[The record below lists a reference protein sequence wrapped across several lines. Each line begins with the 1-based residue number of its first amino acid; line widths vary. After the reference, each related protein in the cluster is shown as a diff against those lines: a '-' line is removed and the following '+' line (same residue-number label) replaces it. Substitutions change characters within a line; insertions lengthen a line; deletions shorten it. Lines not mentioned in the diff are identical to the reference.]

1 METAR
6 DTLGSVGYLTNLTGR
21 LLVRALERRLE
32 GGFAGPMPVF
42 LALSDGKALPQK
54 ELARLAAVE
63 QPTMANTLARMERDG
78 LVSGEPDPNDRRSTL
93 LRLTPLGRARADA
106 ALPAGCRTGQR
117 PRLQRAETGG
127 AAGLHRHAQ
136 AHHCHARSRR
146 VEHVVE
152 SR

>member
-1 METAR
+1 MEMPR
-6 DTLGSVGYLTNLTGR
+6 DTLGSVGYLTNLAGR
-21 LLVRALERRLE
+21 LLVRALERRFV

-93 LRLTPLGRARADA
+93 LRLTPLGKARADA
-106 ALPAGCRTGQR
+106 AL
-117 PRLQRAETGG
+117 L
-127 AAGLHRHAQ
+127 AAGKVNALAFSALKPAERPVLIDMLKRIIATLEGD
-136 AHHCHARSRR
+136 A
-146 VEHVVE
+146 
-152 SR
+152 